1 VVVMGGR
8 TMAVDLMGLDGGG
21 AMLDF
26 GTGRGR
32 EAGREAGREVVG
44 GSRSGIGD
52 GRWAAVGFWMKL
64 GMARD

>member
-1 VVVMGGR
+1 V
-8 TMAVDLMGLDGGG
+8 GLAGGG

-26 GTGRGR
+26 GAGRGR
-32 EAGREAGREVVG
+32 EAGREVVR
-44 GSRSGIGD
+44 GSRSGIED